1 MNIDYK
7 TSIAGATVIPDD
19 CFCTA
24 CSGLK
29 EPLAEDIKAVVDKH
43 CKEHHM
49 PQSALHWC
57 RCEQE
62 QATLLADRWRS
73 VNLPVGEPK
82 TFESFQLV
90 KGIALQACKDFAEG
104 NGAPILTLQGD
115 AGRGKSHLAEAIL
128 REAFTSTVRLRYE
141 QVSDMLQDMRATF
154 SQRDHA
160 LETHMAYYRSRDI
173 LVLDDLG
180 AERATDWTVDIL
192 TSIVDERYRNGKRTV
207 ITTNKSY
214 DQMKDTIGFRLA
226 SRIFDIHTGKVRLI
240 VMTGGDWRRGEGVP
254 LAGVQRSEL

>member
-1 MNIDYK
+1 MNINYRA
-7 TSIAGATVIPDD
+7 SIAGSTVIPQD
-19 CFCTA
+19 CFCNT

-29 EPLAEDIKAVVDKH
+29 EPLTDEIKAIVDKH
-43 CKEHHM
+43 CQEHRM
-49 PQSALHWC
+49 AYGALHWC

-82 TFESFQLV
+82 TFENFQPV

-128 REAFTSTVRLRYE
+128 REVFATSRRLRYE

-154 SQRDHA
+154 SQRDQE

>member
-1 MNIDYK
+1 MNIDYNA
-7 TSIAGATVIPDD
+7 SITGATVLPQD
-19 CFCTA
+19 CFCNA
-24 CSGLK
+24 CGGLK
-29 EPLAEDIKAVVDKH
+29 EPLTDEIKAMVNKH
-43 CKEHHM
+43 CQAHRM
-49 PQSALHWC
+49 AISSLHWC

-62 QATLLADRWRS
+62 KAALMAERWLS
-73 VNLPVGEPK
+73 VNLPMGEPK
-82 TFESFQLV
+82 TFENFQPV
-90 KGIALQACKDFAEG
+90 KGIALQAAKDFAEG
-104 NGAPILTLQGD
+104 KDAPILTLQGD

-128 REAFTSTVRLRYE
+128 REAFTPDVRVRYE
-141 QVSDMLQDMRATF
+141 QVSDMLQHMRATF
-154 SQRDHA
+154 SQRDQE

-173 LVLDDLG
+173 LALDDLG
-180 AERATDWTVDIL
+180 AERATDWTVDVL